1 MSNTIPAKR
10 IQPSEVASKQY
21 SAVFRL
27 SSSVDLDREL
37 RELVDVRVSQI
48 NGCAFCID
56 MRWKDARELGESEE
70 RLYMLDAWRES
81 GLYSARER
89 AALELSEAITLISEG
104 HVPDE
109 VWERA
114 RTSFDEYELGQLLFA
129 IATINVWNRL
139 LITARVEPGHY
150 QPGQF
155 REAARTTAA
164 R

>member
-1 MSNTIPAKR
+1 MSNPIPAKR
-10 IQPSEVASKQY
+10 LQLAEVAPKQY
-21 SAVFRL
+21 AAIFRL
-27 SSSVDLDREL
+27 SSSVDLEADL
-37 RELVDVRVSQI
+37 RELVDVRVSQM

-56 MRWKDARELGESEE
+56 MHWKDARELGETEE
-70 RLYMLDAWRES
+70 RLYMLGAWRES
-81 GLYSARER
+81 GLYNARER
-89 AALELSEAITLISEG
+89 AALELSEAITRIGEG

-114 RTSFDEYELGQLLFA
+114 RANFEDYELGQLVFA
-129 IATINVWNRL
+129 IATINTWNRL

-155 REAARTTAA
+155 GAAAGTRAG

>member
-1 MSNTIPAKR
+1 MSNPIPAKR
-10 IQPSEVASKQY
+10 LQLAEVAPKQY
-21 SAVFRL
+21 AAIFRL
-27 SSSVDLDREL
+27 SSSVDLEAEL
-37 RELVDVRVSQI
+37 RELVDVRVSQM

-56 MRWKDARELGESEE
+56 MHWKDARELGETEE
-70 RLYMLDAWRES
+70 RLYMLGAWRES
-81 GLYSARER
+81 GLYNARER
-89 AALELSEAITLISEG
+89 AALELSEAITRIGEG

-114 RTSFDEYELGQLLFA
+114 RANFEDYELGQLVFA
-129 IATINVWNRL
+129 IATINTWNRL

-155 REAARTTAA
+155 GAAAGTRAG

>member
-10 IQPSEVASKQY
+10 MQLSEIASKQY
-21 SAVFRL
+21 AAVFRL
-27 SSSVDLDREL
+27 SSSVDLDVAL

-48 NGCAFCID
+48 NGCAFCLD
-56 MRWKDARELGESEE
+56 MHWKDARDHGESEE
-70 RLYMLDAWRES
+70 RLYMLGAWRES

-89 AALELSEAITLISEG
+89 AALELSEAITLIGEG

-114 RTSFDEYELGQLLFA
+114 RAEFDEYALGQLVFA
-129 IATINVWNRL
+129 VATINTWNRI

-150 QPGQF
+150 RPGQF
-155 REAARTTAA
+155 RTGAGGGSAR
-164 R
+164 